1 MRIRRASLADMP
13 AVAVLHRLTM
23 RISLS
28 WLPELHTP
36 EEDRRW
42 FAECLYPGNTV
53 WLAEDDAGLAGYAA
67 VAPAWLTHLYIHP
80 DYQGRGVGDLLL
92 AKAMEGAQ
100 TLQLWTFQRNA
111 RARTFYEKRGFALV
125 RLTDGA
131 DNEEGEPD
139 ALYLWTRGAAV
150 QGR

>member
-1 MRIRRASLADMP
+1 
-13 AVAVLHRLTM
+13 
-23 RISLS
+23 
-28 WLPELHTP
+28 
-36 EEDRRW
+36 
-42 FAECLYPGNTV
+42 
-53 WLAEDDAGLAGYAA
+53 
-67 VAPAWLTHLYIHP
+67 
-80 DYQGRGVGDLLL
+80 VGDLLL

-111 RARTFYEKRGFALV
+111 RARAFYEKRGFALV